1 MGVKIHKVALAGAT
15 GNLGPAIL
23 EQLVAANFEVTVL
36 TRINGITHKFPA
48 SVHVA
53 SVDYDSLNSL
63 VAALHS

>member
-36 TRINGITHKFPA
+36 TRINGITHKLPA
-48 SVHVA
+48 FVHVA
-53 SVDYDSLNSL
+53 SVDYD
-63 VAALHS
+63 